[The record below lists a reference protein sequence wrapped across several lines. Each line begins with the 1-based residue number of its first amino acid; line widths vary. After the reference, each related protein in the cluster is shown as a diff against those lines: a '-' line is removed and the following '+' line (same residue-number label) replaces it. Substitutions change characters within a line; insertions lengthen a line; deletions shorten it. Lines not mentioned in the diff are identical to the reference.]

1 MSLSLIRPTV
11 EQACA
16 QLAELNSPE
25 KVALAFMTV
34 IFLLEQALLDPA
46 RYGSLKADSKTLRAR
61 VLDISGGAAFFESA
75 GFNPGGDSYTLDA
88 DAGEAELRRRVD
100 VIKGG
105 ASCAER
111 VLAAIVTVGDSN
123 AGDAAV
129 TAVKLARTYCSNI
142 LAHQADEAKRRIGA
156 SNKALGARLLAT
168 KGGGELLLA
177 VGFELT
183 GELYVCTAS
192 FPELQICVGMLD
204 RAESVW
210 AEMAIAA
217 GVVPG
222 AAGSSGAAESDPN
235 HLAEAIPVSSITI
248 AKLPLA
254 TALDQRR
261 GAADMEP
268 ALVADSTRSAVQLFL
283 WMAVSKRWRLFA
295 WMQTPSTVVEWV
307 RPTVEGAPYELVL
320 EVDLGDGKALELGCT
335 VLPLGEPEN
344 EYLTANRFIGQH
356 YESLSSNHLEEIA
369 RNVRARVAPVL
380 ETLKN
385 LVKAMEAQN

>member
-1 MSLSLIRPTV
+1 
-11 EQACA
+11 
-16 QLAELNSPE
+16 
-25 KVALAFMTV
+25 
-34 IFLLEQALLDPA
+34 
-46 RYGSLKADSKTLRAR
+46 
-61 VLDISGGAAFFESA
+61 
-75 GFNPGGDSYTLDA
+75 
-88 DAGEAELRRRVD
+88 
-100 VIKGG
+100 
-105 ASCAER
+105 
-111 VLAAIVTVGDSN
+111 
-123 AGDAAV
+123 
-129 TAVKLARTYCSNI
+129 
-142 LAHQADEAKRRIGA
+142 
-156 SNKALGARLLAT
+156 LLAT

-254 TALDQRR
+254 TALDQ
-261 GAADMEP
+261 P

-320 EVDLGDGKALELGCT
+320 EVDLGDGKALELG
-335 VLPLGEPEN
+335 
-344 EYLTANRFIGQH
+344 
-356 YESLSSNHLEEIA
+356 
-369 RNVRARVAPVL
+369 
-380 ETLKN
+380 
-385 LVKAMEAQN
+385 